1 MKIEKLK
8 ELKKLWLDRISA
20 GADYVVPV
28 RFEHIVE
35 LIDVLISV
43 HNKEPEQKLEGK
55 ISNCCQS
62 NVLLVDCD
70 EADNCNTIC
79 GSCGEHCGFWS
90 VQPQK
95 CDHDWKCDH
104 VGELYCFRCGNYKKD
119 LQSKKW
125 KPLEKIL
132 YDLSVDIGLL
142 CDSGISIK
150 LFKENRKDLIKRA
163 RDKIKELLNK

>member
-104 VGELYCFRCGNYKKD
+104 VGELY
-119 LQSKKW
+119 
-125 KPLEKIL
+125 LEKIL